1 MKHILLGASL
11 FFVFIVLYGCR
22 YEKLDSK
29 KVSDVDFTVMDMT
42 QIPTELEEQIVE
54 KRGREFTLVYK
65 VDGEMYLCV
74 GFGKQLTG
82 GYSVKVK
89 DVYITEN
96 TLCVDT
102 TLIGPKE
109 NKLVL
114 KACSYPCIVIK
125 VENIDK
131 KVVFL

>member
-1 MKHILLGASL
+1 MKHILFGVSL
-11 FFVFIVLYGCR
+11 SFMLIILNGCR

-42 QIPTELEEQIVE
+42 QIPPELEEQIVE

-65 VDGEMYLCV
+65 VDEEMYLCV
-74 GFGKQLTG
+74 GYGKQLTG
-82 GYSVKVK
+82 GYSVKVRE
-89 DVYITEN
+89 VYMTEN

-125 VENIDK
+125 VKNIDK